1 MLLRHDLAPAAL
13 YAVTVP
19 QVQVTPASPEQPTQ
33 PASPEQPT
41 QPTHRSRRRPL
52 TVILAAAFAV
62 AAAGCT
68 HVKPMAHTT
77 TTPPKRTTA
86 VEQVVTTCIQNL
98 YYNGLLPQAAAKT
111 NCRYCVFDELEKLG
125 VEPTPSQS
133 QAAMIASAILSHPN
147 LSTLQDQ
154 CNQADSF

>member
-62 AAAGCT
+62 AA
-68 HVKPMAHTT
+68 HTT

-125 VEPTPSQS
+125 VEPTPGQS

>member
-1 MLLRHDLAPAAL
+1 MLLKRDLAPVAL

-19 QVQVTPASPEQPTQ
+19 QVQVTPASPK
-33 PASPEQPT
+33 
-41 QPTHRSRRRPL
+41 QPTHRGRRRPL
-52 TVILAAAFAV
+52 TVILATAIAV

-68 HVKPMAHTT
+68 HVKLATHTT
-77 TTPPKRTTA
+77 TTAPKRTTP

-111 NCRYCVFDELEKLG
+111 NCRYCVADELEKLG
-125 VEPTPSQS
+125 VEPTPGQS
-133 QAAMIASAILSHPN
+133 YAAMIASAILSHPN
-147 LSTLQDQ
+147 LTTLQDQ